1 MEACGEGRFLSLSP
15 TSGSPTFGAGDG
27 ALAPPAAMGP
37 LAPPGA
43 AAGEISFLPKL
54 IRLFETLF
62 ISFTGKGS
70 YPRYKEVVTK
80 LGTLATVLLKQNFG
94 TTT

>member
-1 MEACGEGRFLSLSP
+1 ML
-15 TSGSPTFGAGDG
+15 
-27 ALAPPAAMGP
+27 
-37 LAPPGA
+37 
-43 AAGEISFLPKL
+43 
-54 IRLFETLF
+54 
-62 ISFTGKGS
+62 SFTGKGS